1 MSDLSV
7 FLKRVGSFF
16 ESFTH
21 SDPAVQQSVQGVGAN
36 LTAISGQVQA
46 ILPHLVDDAANA
58 ALALVPGGVGTAFD
72 PIVDA
77 FINQVIAAILAKK
90 PTATTQG

>member
-1 MSDLSV
+1 VLCRSSSRPSRLA
-7 FLKRVGSFF
+7 
-16 ESFTH
+16 
-21 SDPAVQQSVQGVGAN
+21 P
-36 LTAISGQVQA
+36 
-46 ILPHLVDDAANA
+46 AANA

-90 PTATTQG
+90 PTTTTQG